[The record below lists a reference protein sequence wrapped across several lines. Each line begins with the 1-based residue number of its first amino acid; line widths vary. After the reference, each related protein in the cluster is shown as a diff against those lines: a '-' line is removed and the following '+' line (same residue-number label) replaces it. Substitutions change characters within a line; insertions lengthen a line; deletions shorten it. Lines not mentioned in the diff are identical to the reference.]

1 MFPLPSEAN
10 WSLLIEGVSK
20 LLVEPGLD
28 AMLVLIDSSR
38 ETGDLV
44 VLMSHLS
51 PLLRGKDNSLAS
63 EA

>member
-10 WSLLIEGVSK
+10 WSLLIEKVSK

-51 PLLRGKDNSLAS
+51 PLLRG
-63 EA
+63 